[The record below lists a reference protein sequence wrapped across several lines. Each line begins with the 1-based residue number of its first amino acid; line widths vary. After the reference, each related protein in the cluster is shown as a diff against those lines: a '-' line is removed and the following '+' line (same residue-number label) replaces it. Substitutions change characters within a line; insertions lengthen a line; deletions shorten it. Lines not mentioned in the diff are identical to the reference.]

1 MADEAKETID
11 ETASMVVTTSD
22 IPEQPTE
29 QGMETKEELASS
41 EVVETEEV
49 VEEVAEVK
57 TGVDAVEGVEQ
68 KPGDNATADTGKK
81 KKNGTEKRI
90 GELVRQREDG
100 KRENE
105 GLKREIAD
113 LKSKK
118 TEKKSEEPKEKD
130 FETHDEYLDAVDVHE
145 ADIAKASPDKKDE
158 KVSTDS
164 NEAPEL
170 SDSQKTASAVLGE
183 KLKDAEK
190 PDDFEEVAFAD
201 DVPISGE
208 MLEVISECDDP
219 AKVLYHLGQ
228 NKDLASEISK
238 ASSIQQIKAI
248 DNIDRTANVKPPKP
262 VKLTK
267 VADAIDPVKGVDF
280 QGKTLDEMSF
290 SEFEKNQNGKSR
302 TSDGW

>member
-1 MADEAKETID
+1 MADEAEKTID
-11 ETASMVVTTSD
+11 ETAGMEVTLSD
-22 IPEQPTE
+22 MPEQATE
-29 QGMETKEELASS
+29 QEAKTTEEPASS
-41 EVVETEEV
+41 EEVATEEV
-49 VEEVAEVK
+49 VEEVAEAK
-57 TGVDAVEGVEQ
+57 AEVDAVEGVEQ
-68 KPGDNATADTGKK
+68 KSGDDATANTGKK

-118 TEKKSEEPKEKD
+118 DDKKSEEPKEKD
-130 FETHDEYLDAVDVHE
+130 FETHDEYLDAVDVYE
-145 ADIAKASPDKKDE
+145 TESADTSPDKKVE

-190 PDDFEEVAFAD
+190 PDDFEAVAFAD

-208 MLEVISECDDP
+208 MLEVIAECEDP

-238 ASSIQQIKAI
+238 ASSIQQVKAI
-248 DNIDRTANVKPPKP
+248 DGIDKGEAKPPKP

-290 SEFEKNQNGKSR
+290 AEFEKNQNSKVQSNV
-302 TSDGW
+302 GW